1 MIKPTCQVKKELGY
15 TEDELILKRIMSAI
29 INSTSGL
36 KDVLLCDDTGITFL
50 SETKFRFTEENG
62 VSVENIGAISSA
74 VFVAGEEQG
83 HILGY
88 GSINLQITEYDEGMI
103 FSIKVGEGVLSI
115 STDKNVQ
122 IGFIR
127 STMKKWAP
135 KITRVLNRYLQ
146 ADQEELSKEVR
157 ELFRS
162 DNVGMF

>member
-1 MIKPTCQVKKELGY
+1 MSY
-15 TEDELILKRIMSAI
+15 TEDEKLLKKIITAI

-36 KDVLLCDDTGITFL
+36 KDVLLVDDTGITFI
-50 SETKFRFTEENG
+50 SESKFRFSKENDA
-62 VSVENIGAISSA
+62 SVENIGAISSA

-88 GSINLQITEYDEGMI
+88 GSIGLQITEYDGGMI
-103 FSIKVGEGVLSI
+103 FSIKVGEGVLCI

-127 STMKKWAP
+127 SIMKKWAP

>member
-1 MIKPTCQVKKELGY
+1 MSY
-15 TEDELILKRIMSAI
+15 TEDELILKKILSAV

-36 KDVLLCDDTGITFL
+36 KNILLCDDTGITFL
-50 SETKFRFTEENG
+50 SESKFRFSEENN
-62 VSVENIGAISSA
+62 VSVENIGAIGSA

-88 GSINLQITEYDEGMI
+88 GSIDLQITEYDEGMI
-103 FSIKVGEGVLSI
+103 FSIKVGKGVLCI

-135 KITRVLNRYLQ
+135 KITKVLNRYLQ
-146 ADQEELSKEVR
+146 ADQVELSKEVR

>member
-1 MIKPTCQVKKELGY
+1 MSY
-15 TEDELILKRIMSAI
+15 TEDEKLLKKIITAI

-36 KDVLLCDDTGITFL
+36 KDVLLVDDTGITFI
-50 SETKFRFTEENG
+50 SESKFRFSKENDA
-62 VSVENIGAISSA
+62 SVENIGAISSA

-88 GSINLQITEYDEGMI
+88 GSIGLQITEYDGGMI
-103 FSIKVGEGVLSI
+103 FSIKVGEGVLCI

-127 STMKKWAP
+127 SIMKKWAP

-162 DNVGMF
+162 DNVGLF